1 VHESELKKIEG
12 FEHPCG
18 LLRPSRQR
26 RAIELYAVAGED
38 LHLPIER
45 RSPAVF
51 GDGDMDDQRRRDH
64 AALDE
69 TRRRFRLSASTTVTS
84 TEV

>member
-1 VHESELKKIEG
+1 
-12 FEHPCG
+12 
-18 LLRPSRQR
+18 
-26 RAIELYAVAGED
+26 
-38 LHLPIER
+38 
-45 RSPAVF
+45 
-51 GDGDMDDQRRRDH
+51 MDDQRRRDH